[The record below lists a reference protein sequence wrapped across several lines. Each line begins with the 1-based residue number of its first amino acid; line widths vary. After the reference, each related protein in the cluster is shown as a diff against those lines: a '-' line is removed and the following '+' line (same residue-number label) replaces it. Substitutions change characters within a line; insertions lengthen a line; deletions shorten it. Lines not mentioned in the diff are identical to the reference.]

1 MVEPTTLNG
10 RTTFWS
16 LDHERCIG
24 WGDAARPNA
33 CKFPGSPHKEGGRC
47 MRCASRHSTYMAD
60 RGTLTTPIA
69 APSPTPSPTPSPAPA
84 KRWSRNHDACIGWD
98 DVNML
103 HHDCSTS
110 AAPHVGNG
118 RCQNCAHKELKAR
131 EKAEMTGTMIAP
143 PHTPPV
149 VARATAPA
157 APVFEVFTQTNP
169 IRENGPALTLR
180 KDGSV
185 TINAAAYELLDRPN
199 FVELLY
205 ARDQHILGIRTC
217 APTVA
222 HARIIQR
229 DKGDTRTSV
238 STRSLLKFYGID
250 GAVIVRGT
258 TRQYGDVL
266 AVQLTT
272 DRARG

>member
-47 MRCASRHSTYMAD
+47 MRCASRHSSYLAGGGD
-60 RGTLTTPIA
+60 AAVTTTA
-69 APSPTPSPTPSPAPA
+69 TATPPPDPV

-98 DVNML
+98 AGDE
-103 HHDCSTS
+103 HHGCATPNT
-110 AAPHVGNG
+110 PHAGNG
-118 RCQNCAHKELKAR
+118 RCQNCAYKQLKAR

-238 STRSLLKFYGID
+238 STRSLLKFYGIE
-250 GAVIVRGT
+250 GARGVRGT